1 MYMRLS
7 ISHWLQV
14 HTNTSLQ
21 LNVSL
26 YDRDTPGS
34 DPIIRLER
42 VLDNSIALHTLQN
55 YLLAIVASVCSG
67 QPLHIIRYH
76 CHSTG
81 QPLPNLPPH
90 ILPPFIDTSITDS
103 PDTDS
108 DTDYE
113 FLIPHSPSSHYS
125 RRHPSSSTTSLT
137 SLSSHGTN

>member
-1 MYMRLS
+1 MRLS

-26 YDRDTPGS
+26 YDRDAPS
-34 DPIIRLER
+34 SAPIIRLER
-42 VLDNSIALHTLQN
+42 VLDNAIALHTLQN
-55 YLLAIVASVCSG
+55 YLLAIIASVCSG
-67 QPLHIIRYH
+67 QPSHIIRYH
-76 CHSTG
+76 FRSTG

-103 PDTDS
+103 PDTNS

-113 FLIPHSPSSHYS
+113 SPIPRSPSSIYS
-125 RRHPSSSTTSLT
+125 RRNPSSSTTSLT
-137 SLSSHGTN
+137 SLSSHGSN

>member
-1 MYMRLS
+1 MRLS

-34 DPIIRLER
+34 APIIRLEQ
-42 VLDNSIALHTLQN
+42 VLDNAIALHTLQN
-55 YLLAIVASVCSG
+55 YLLAIIASVCLG
-67 QPLHIIRYH
+67 QPSHIIRYH
-76 CHSTG
+76 CRSTG

-90 ILPPFIDTSITDS
+90 ILPPFIDTLITDS
-103 PDTDS
+103 PDTNS
-108 DTDYE
+108 NTDYE
-113 FLIPHSPSSHYS
+113 SPIPRSPSSIYS
-125 RRHPSSSTTSLT
+125 RRSPSSSTTSLT